1 MGKEKLN
8 ILPVLTYSWL
18 GVNDTQRE
26 LDDNTAG
33 VTALDA
39 DSITLDVTGSASY
52 EINAAQGK
60 EAFAVMFVKPQ
71 RNARLSVQINA
82 QDSAKV
88 KLVQVFEG
96 SAQTVSGVKASLA
109 DSAQFEL
116 IQLYLGTHDA
126 VSETDVKLDGRKS
139 AFKAGLGYLLGGNDK
154 LDINLLADH
163 TGRKTNSEI
172 TVKGVMNDSAEKV
185 FKGTIDFKNGSS
197 GAVGAEN
204 EDVLLIGEKA
214 VNKTVPL
221 ILCAEEDVEG
231 SHGASIGRVDEE
243 HIFYMQSRGIPE
255 DKITELAAQSKIS
268 QIVNMIGDEAAAQR
282 INTILGRGKEDE

>member
-8 ILPVLTYSWL
+8 ILPVPTYSWL

-26 LDDNTAG
+26 LEDKAAE
-33 VTALDA
+33 VTAVDA
-39 DSITLDVTGSASY
+39 DSVTLDVTGSASY

-60 EAFAVMFVKPQ
+60 ETFAVMFVKPQ
-71 RNARLSVQINA
+71 QSARLNVQINA

-109 DSAQFEL
+109 DSAQLEL
-116 IQLYLGTHDA
+116 IQLYLGTHNA

-139 AFKAGLGYLLGGNDK
+139 AFKAGLGYLLGGDDK

-172 TVKGVMNDSAEKV
+172 IVKGVMNDSAEKV
-185 FKGTIDFKNGSS
+185 FKGTIDFKSGSS

-268 QIVNMIGDEAAAQR
+268 QIVNMIGDEAAEQR